1 MLIYLIR
8 PRASL
13 SCRLERW
20 PLGIYFTE
28 VVAEF
33 FGEAFDDFRV
43 TGAKVVLFAD
53 IVGDV
58 EQFFLA
64 GTVIVNQFPVAIAD
78 RTVEVDART
87 VVAPVVRHIPEEG
100 TPFGRIA
107 RPGEQRNEAD
117 AVDRL
122 NCLVFFDTR
131 HFEYSRIEVFY
142 QQIVIAFAARGYE
155 LTIIGSRM
163 PPS

>member
-87 VVAPVVRHIPEEG
+87 VVGIFQKRERPLEGSPVPVSRG
-100 TPFGRIA
+100 TKLMP
-107 RPGEQRNEAD
+107 
-117 AVDRL
+117 
-122 NCLVFFDTR
+122 
-131 HFEYSRIEVFY
+131 S
-142 QQIVIAFAARGYE
+142 
-155 LTIIGSRM
+155 IGCTVS
-163 PPS
+163 

>member
-87 VVAPVVRHIPEEG
+87 VVAPVVWHIPEEG
-100 TPFGRIA
+100 TPFGRIG
-107 RPGEQRNEAD
+107 P
-117 AVDRL
+117 
-122 NCLVFFDTR
+122 
-131 HFEYSRIEVFY
+131 SR
-142 QQIVIAFAARGYE
+142 
-155 LTIIGSRM
+155 
-163 PPS
+163 

>member
-64 GTVIVNQFPVAIAD
+64 GTVIVNQFPVAI
-78 RTVEVDART
+78 RTAQLKLMPGPSLPQLFGIFQKRERPLEGSPVPVSRGTKLMPSIGCT
-87 VVAPVVRHIPEEG
+87 V
-100 TPFGRIA
+100 
-107 RPGEQRNEAD
+107 
-117 AVDRL
+117 
-122 NCLVFFDTR
+122 
-131 HFEYSRIEVFY
+131 S
-142 QQIVIAFAARGYE
+142 
-155 LTIIGSRM
+155 
-163 PPS
+163 

>member
-1 MLIYLIR
+1 MAVGHLL
-8 PRASL
+8 
-13 SCRLERW
+13 
-20 PLGIYFTE
+20 TE

-87 VVAPVVRHIPEEG
+87 SLPSCSA
-100 TPFGRIA
+100 
-107 RPGEQRNEAD
+107 
-117 AVDRL
+117 
-122 NCLVFFDTR
+122 
-131 HFEYSRIEVFY
+131 YSR
-142 QQIVIAFAARGYE
+142 RGNA
-155 LTIIGSRM
+155 LWKDRPSR
-163 PPS
+163 

>member
-1 MLIYLIR
+1 MPHFIILGKTAYIGRHAMLIYLIR

-28 VVAEF
+28 MVAEF

-58 EQFFLA
+58 EQLFLA
-64 GTVIVNQFPVAIAD
+64 SAVIVNQFPVAIAD
-78 RTVEVDART
+78 RTVTKVYKK
-87 VVAPVVRHIPEEG
+87 VG
-100 TPFGRIA
+100 F
-107 RPGEQRNEAD
+107 
-117 AVDRL
+117 L
-122 NCLVFFDTR
+122 
-131 HFEYSRIEVFY
+131 
-142 QQIVIAFAARGYE
+142 QI
-155 LTIIGSRM
+155 
-163 PPS
+163 

>member
-28 VVAEF
+28 MVAEF

-58 EQFFLA
+58 EQLFLA
-64 GTVIVNQFPVAIAD
+64 SAVIVNQFPD
-78 RTVEVDART
+78 
-87 VVAPVVRHIPEEG
+87 
-100 TPFGRIA
+100 
-107 RPGEQRNEAD
+107 
-117 AVDRL
+117 
-122 NCLVFFDTR
+122 
-131 HFEYSRIEVFY
+131 
-142 QQIVIAFAARGYE
+142 
-155 LTIIGSRM
+155 LTINELSKMIKRYKDNDAWMKNTYFTEESFDHLQDIMIEAGELKTKVPYKDLVDTSF
-163 PPS
+163 SKSE

>member
-28 VVAEF
+28 MVAEF

-58 EQFFLA
+58 EQLFLA
-64 GTVIVNQFPVAIAD
+64 SAVSKSVSS
-78 RTVEVDART
+78 
-87 VVAPVVRHIPEEG
+87 RHCGP
-100 TPFGRIA
+100 
-107 RPGEQRNEAD
+107 
-117 AVDRL
+117 
-122 NCLVFFDTR
+122 
-131 HFEYSRIEVFY
+131 HS
-142 QQIVIAFAARGYE
+142 
-155 LTIIGSRM
+155 
-163 PPS
+163 

>member
-87 VVAPVVRHIPEEG
+87 VVAQLFGIFQKRERPLEGSPVPVSRG
-100 TPFGRIA
+100 TKLMP
-107 RPGEQRNEAD
+107 
-117 AVDRL
+117 
-122 NCLVFFDTR
+122 
-131 HFEYSRIEVFY
+131 S
-142 QQIVIAFAARGYE
+142 
-155 LTIIGSRM
+155 IGCTVS
-163 PPS
+163 